1 MARKLIINLQF
12 KYCWWINKGILCCLI
27 FSCGLNQKSEFQS
40 ISIESKI
47 KKKLIIKDTFSQKNL
62 PSKVLEITKYIKENG
77 RSKRGYIGGRKFKNL
92 EKLLPKK
99 DTNGNLIFYREW
111 DVNPIIKGKNRGKER
126 LVTGSDGKVYY
137 TNNHYKSFHKV
148 E

>member
-62 PSKVLEITKYIKENG
+62 PSKVLEITKYIKENC

-99 DTNGNLIFYREW
+99 DTDGNLIFYREW

-137 TNNHYKSFHKV
+137 TNNHYKSFQKV

>member
-1 MARKLIINLQF
+1 MARKLIINLQL
-12 KYCWWINKGILCCLI
+12 KYCWWIYISILSCLI

-40 ISIESKI
+40 INIESKI
-47 KKKLIIKDTFSQKNL
+47 KNKLITKDTFSQKNL
-62 PSKVLEITKYIKENG
+62 PAKVLEITKYIKENG
-77 RSKRGYIGGRKFKNL
+77 RSKSGYIGGRKFKNL

-99 DTNGNLIFYREW
+99 DIDGNLIFYREW

-137 TNNHYKSFHKV
+137 TNNHYKSFQKV